1 MAKVLSLLV
10 TNTIL
15 LFGIYNSNV
24 SSNVIPKKTSYEVL
38 DSLFATQ
45 LNIRELTGNNDGPQ
59 VEAFL
64 RSVDRKKGDAW
75 CAAYASYNLQFLAKR
90 GYNVEYI
97 KSGWSPSWT
106 SPKYLIWKTGKPSV
120 PLLMGDV
127 FTIYF
132 PSLKR
137 AAHVGFIYKDGD
149 NSVTTV
155 EGNTSEDNYGQ
166 KTREGNG
173 VFKKRRLKKQIYTVA
188 RFIKNE

>member
-1 MAKVLSLLV
+1 
-10 TNTIL
+10 
-15 LFGIYNSNV
+15 
-24 SSNVIPKKTSYEVL
+24 
-38 DSLFATQ
+38 
-45 LNIRELTGNNDGPQ
+45 
-59 VEAFL
+59 
-64 RSVDRKKGDAW
+64 
-75 CAAYASYNLQFLAKR
+75 
-90 GYNVEYI
+90 
-97 KSGWSPSWT
+97 
-106 SPKYLIWKTGKPSV
+106 
-120 PLLMGDV
+120 MGDV

-166 KTREGNG
+166 RTREGNG